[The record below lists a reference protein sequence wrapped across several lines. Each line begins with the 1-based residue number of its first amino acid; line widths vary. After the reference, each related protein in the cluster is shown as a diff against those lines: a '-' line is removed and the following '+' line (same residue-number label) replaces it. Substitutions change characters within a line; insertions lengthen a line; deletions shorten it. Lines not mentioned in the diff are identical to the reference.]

1 VLNNAVALAF
11 VHTPFDNRWVVPLSY
26 SPRSRILSTRQ
37 AGEAA
42 KMTKTPVRTNTQFW
56 ALPAMF
62 SAHLFDQ
69 GRKVRLGAGQA
80 LFLVGDPGDGCYWV
94 DEGLLKVHV
103 VSHSGSDRI
112 LAILGAGTI
121 VGELS
126 MFDGAPRSASV
137 TAIRASNLSFVSR
150 AAFVATL
157 NAHPEV
163 YRELAII
170 LARRLRLI
178 DDAMAAT
185 SFLTLKGRAARALLT
200 LADAFGHDIGDG
212 RIVIRQ
218 RVTQSDIAA
227 MAGIVRENF
236 SRVMHDWV
244 DRSLV
249 SRAAG
254 YYCLEKKS
262 VLEHESEF

>member
-1 VLNNAVALAF
+1 
-11 VHTPFDNRWVVPLSY
+11 
-26 SPRSRILSTRQ
+26 
-37 AGEAA
+37 
-42 KMTKTPVRTNTQFW
+42 MTKTPELADTHRS
-56 ALPAMF
+56 ALSAVF
-62 SAHLFDQ
+62 SAHLFHEA
-69 GRKVRLGAGQA
+69 RKIRLNAGQA

-94 DEGLLKVHV
+94 VEGLLKVHV

-137 TAIRASNLSFVSR
+137 SAIRASTLTFVSR
-150 AAFVATL
+150 AAFDAML
-157 NAHPEV
+157 NTHPEV
-163 YRELAII
+163 YRELSII
-170 LARRLRLI
+170 LAHRLRDI

-185 SFLTLKGRAARALLT
+185 SFLSLKGRAARPLLA
-200 LADAFGHDIGDG
+200 LADAFGHDVGDG

-218 RVTQSDIAA
+218 RVNQSDIAA

-236 SRVMHDWV
+236 SRVLCDWT

-262 VLEHESEF
+262 VLERESEF